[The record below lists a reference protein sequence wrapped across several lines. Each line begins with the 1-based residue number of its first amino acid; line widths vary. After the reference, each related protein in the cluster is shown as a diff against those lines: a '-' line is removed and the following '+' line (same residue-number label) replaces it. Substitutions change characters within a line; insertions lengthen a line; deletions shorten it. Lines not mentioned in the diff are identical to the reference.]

1 MRRANPAACWPF
13 ILDLEIWT
21 QRKKRHIQWP
31 IVFLEVAWKRKWDM
45 TMMTILCC
53 TQGLAL
59 LQNPFKGE
67 YFQFNRILIKHKEV
81 FKKRRRNP
89 KIHRGKNYK
98 ESGQC
103 LLSLRWGWRRWRQ
116 GGWWRC
122 WQQRE
127 WLCGLPSVWVSWEV
141 SGSGET
147 FLLPTERHC
156 VALIAV
162 QCKQC
167 RSNAHSLQISELLV
181 YLSVAELL
189 FWVSCSQ
196 NNQYLPPILWVW
208 SLSVSPYLYYPSLY

>member
-1 MRRANPAACWPF
+1 M
-13 ILDLEIWT
+13 EIT
-21 QRKKRHIQWP
+21 KSDETYDDDDFSSATKN
-31 IVFLEVAWKRKWDM
+31 FLYFWIYSMASTFNSTESLSS
-45 TMMTILCC
+45 TIL
-53 TQGLAL
+53 
-59 LQNPFKGE
+59 
-67 YFQFNRILIKHKEV
+67 

-162 QCKQC
+162 QCKQR

-189 FWVSCSQ
+189 FWVSRSQ

-208 SLSVSPYLYYPSLY
+208 SLSESPYLYYPSLY

>member
-1 MRRANPAACWPF
+1 MTHCLIGGCLKKEVRHDHDDYSLLHPRACFASESIQGRVLSIQPNPYQA
-13 ILDLEIWT
+13 
-21 QRKKRHIQWP
+21 QGS
-31 IVFLEVAWKRKWDM
+31 V
-45 TMMTILCC
+45 TIL
-53 TQGLAL
+53 
-59 LQNPFKGE
+59 
-67 YFQFNRILIKHKEV
+67 
-81 FKKRRRNP
+81 FKKRNP

-103 LLSLRWGWRRWRQ
+103 LLSLRWGWRRWRWRQ

-162 QCKQC
+162 QCKQR
-167 RSNAHSLQISELLV
+167 RSNTHQRRSNTHSLQISELLV

-189 FWVSCSQ
+189 FWVSRSQ